1 MARMHFNLQSN
12 FTPRDVVRWYDVAAV
27 GDAAIITIPSRVS
40 TLQLLRTPNNFVH
53 WWPEGGR
60 GVTVS
65 LEDAVRRLEMLSD
78 DQYAEA

>member
-1 MARMHFNLQSN
+1 MASMYFNLQSN
-12 FTPRDVVRWYDVAAV
+12 FTPRDVMRWYDVAAV

>member
-1 MARMHFNLQSN
+1 MARVHFRLQTD

-27 GDAAIITIPSRVS
+27 GDAAVIIIPSRVS
-40 TLQLLRTPNNFVH
+40 TLQLLRAPNNLVH

-65 LEDAVRRLEMLSD
+65 LEDAMRRLEMLSD
-78 DQYAEA
+78 DQCAEA